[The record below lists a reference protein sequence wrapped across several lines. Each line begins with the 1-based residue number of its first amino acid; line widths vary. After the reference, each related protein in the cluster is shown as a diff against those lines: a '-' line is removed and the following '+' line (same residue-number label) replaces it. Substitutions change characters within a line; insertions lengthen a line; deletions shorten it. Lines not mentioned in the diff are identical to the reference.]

1 MVKQI
6 KIDENNV
13 VICCSVGGFIEGGFD
28 VEEIP
33 DEVMACPSKWCYVD
47 GEFVENPDY
56 IEPVIPDTPTI
67 DDLIKENEMIKK
79 QIEAQSEQMDFYED
93 CIAEMASV
101 IYA

>member
-6 KIDENNV
+6 TIDENNV
-13 VICCSVGGFIEGGFD
+13 VTGASIGGFIPGGID

-33 DEVMACPSKWCYVD
+33 QDVMSCPSKWLYKD
-47 GEFVENPDY
+47 GNFEENPDY
-56 IEPVIPDTPTI
+56 IQPEEKVVPTI
-67 DDLIKENEMIKK
+67 EELAKENELMKV

>member
-6 KIDENNV
+6 TVDENNV
-13 VICCSVGGFIEGGFD
+13 VRCCSMGGYIKGGID
-28 VEEIP
+28 VEDIP
-33 DEVMACPSKWCYVD
+33 TEVMLCPQAWKYVD
-47 GEFVENPDY
+47 GEFIPNEEYVEPT
-56 IEPVIPDTPTI
+56 ESDTP
-67 DDLIKENEMIKK
+67 DLSKELDMLKK

>member
-1 MVKQI
+1 MVRQI
-6 KIDENNV
+6 TIDENNIV
-13 VICCSVGGFIEGGFD
+13 TCCSIGGYIEGGID
-28 VEEIP
+28 VEDIP
-33 DEVMACPSKWCYVD
+33 DEVMDCPSKWVYKN

-56 IEPVIPDTPTI
+56 VELVIPDTPTVE
-67 DDLIKENEMIKK
+67 DLIRENEMIKK

>member
-6 KIDENNV
+6 AIDENNV
-13 VICCSVGGFIEGGFD
+13 VQCCSLGGYIEGGID
-28 VEEIP
+28 VDEIP
-33 DEVMACPSKWCYVD
+33 DEVMSCPSKWCYFE
-47 GEFVENPDY
+47 GKFTENPDY
-56 IEPVIPDTPTI
+56 VELVIPDTPTVE
-67 DDLIKENEMIKK
+67 DLIKENKITKA

>member
-6 KIDENNV
+6 KTDENKV
-13 VICCSVGGFIEGGFD
+13 VVCCSVGGCIEGGID
-28 VEEIP
+28 VAEIP
-33 DEVMACPSKWCYVD
+33 DEVMNCPSKWKYVD
-47 GEFVENPDY
+47 GEFIPNEGYVEPT
-56 IEPVIPDTPTI
+56 ETDTPTMY
-67 DDLIKENEMIKK
+67 DLIKENEMIKK

>member
-6 KIDENNV
+6 KIDDNNV
-13 VICCSVGGFIEGGFD
+13 VKLCSIGGIIGGGID

-33 DEVMACPSKWCYVD
+33 DEVMACPMKWKYVD
-47 GEFVENPDY
+47 GEFIPNEGY
-56 IEPVIPDTPTI
+56 IEPVIPDTPTVE
-67 DDLIKENEMIKK
+67 DLIRENKITKA

-93 CIAEMASV
+93 CIVERASV

>member
-6 KIDENNV
+6 TIDENNV
-13 VICCSVGGFIEGGFD
+13 VTGASIGGIIYGGID

-33 DEVMACPSKWCYVD
+33 EEVMACPSKWLYKD
-47 GEFVENPDY
+47 GNFEENPDY
-56 IEPVIPDTPTI
+56 IQPEEKVVPTI
-67 DDLIKENEMIKK
+67 EELAKENELMKV

>member
-6 KIDENNV
+6 TLDENNV
-13 VICCSVGGFIEGGFD
+13 VQMCSIGGLIEGGINVD
-28 VEEIP
+28 DIP
-33 DEVMACPSKWCYVD
+33 DDVMNCPSKWKYVD

-56 IEPVIPDTPTI
+56 VEPVITDTPTM

>member
-6 KIDENNV
+6 TIDENNV
-13 VICCSVGGFIEGGFD
+13 VQCCSLGGYIESGIDVEDIPAEVMRCPQRWKYEGG
-28 VEEIP
+28 EYI
-33 DEVMACPSKWCYVD
+33 
-47 GEFVENPDY
+47 ENPDY
-56 IEPVIPDTPTI
+56 VEPVIPDTPTVE
-67 DDLIKENEMIKK
+67 DLIRENEMIKK